1 MTDVLDKPVA
11 LSYNNGKL
19 FPQNGIFSSYFVLAT
34 SLFCFIKGAWFV
46 GLPLLI
52 LSSFVLLSNQ
62 GVRIQND
69 GSHFIEFTNYF
80 GFIKHNKSFQTN
92 DWTYITVLSGKA
104 TTTMFSRSTNYTN
117 QTNYFYQICLLNKR
131 YGQKKE
137 LIKQSSKSEAAATAK
152 LLAHIMQLTYFEYD
166 PAVIRAAYRQKL

>member
-19 FPQNGIFSSYFVLAT
+19 FPQNGIFSSYFVLAA
-34 SLFCFIKGAWFV
+34 SLLCFVKGAWFV

-52 LSSFVLLSNQ
+52 LSSLVLLSNQ

-80 GFIKHNKSFQTN
+80 GFIQQNRSFQTK
-92 DWTYITVLSGKA
+92 DWTYITVLPGKA

-117 QTNYFYQICLLNKR
+117 QTNYFFQICLLNQR
-131 YGQKKE
+131 YGHKKE
-137 LIKQSSKSEAAATAK
+137 LIKLSSRSEAEALAK
-152 LLAHIMQLTYFEYD
+152 SLAHIMQLSYFDYD